1 MSNAASIPDS
11 ADLALR
17 LMRTLERA
25 ALAVAVALLGA
36 AALVWALR
44 QPLFDLHWVRIE
56 GEVAHVNAPSVR
68 ANVLPQLRG
77 NVIGLDLAQTQSAFA
92 ALPWVR
98 RALVH
103 RVLPDGLRVQLEAHH
118 AAAYWGAEGE
128 AQLVNAQGEVFVA
141 NIGELEREDLPRLN
155 GPTGQSAAVLALWRT
170 LQPVF
175 APLGLQVSS
184 LEVNAR
190 GSWHA
195 QLSSGAELT
204 LGAGDAAELVARAQR
219 FALSVT
225 QASAQFGR
233 GVAHVE
239 AADLRHADGY
249 ALRLQ
254 GVRPILPQPSNT
266 PSKH

>member
-1 MSNAASIPDS
+1 MSHAATAPDS

-17 LMRTLERA
+17 LMRAFERA
-25 ALAVAVALLGA
+25 ALALALVLLVGA
-36 AALVWALR
+36 GVVWALR
-44 QPLFDLHWVRIE
+44 QPVFDLHWVQVE

-68 ANVLPQLRG
+68 ANVLPRLRG
-77 NVIGLDLAQTQSAFA
+77 NVFKLDLGQTQAAFE

-98 RALVH
+98 RAVVH
-103 RVLPDGLRVQLEAHH
+103 RVLPDGLRVQLQAHH
-118 AAAYWGAEGE
+118 AAAFWGAEGD
-128 AQLVNAQGEVFVA
+128 AQLVNSLGEVFVA

-155 GPTGQSAAVLALWRT
+155 GPAGQSAAVLAGWRA

-184 LEVNAR
+184 LEVNPR
-190 GSWHA
+190 GSWRA

-204 LGAGDAAELVARAQR
+204 LGAGDAPELVGRAQR
-219 FALSVT
+219 FAASVT

-233 GVAHVE
+233 GVANVE
-239 AADLRHADGY
+239 SADLRYAEGY

-254 GVRPILPQPSNT
+254 GVRPLPPKSPNN
-266 PSKH
+266 PSKP